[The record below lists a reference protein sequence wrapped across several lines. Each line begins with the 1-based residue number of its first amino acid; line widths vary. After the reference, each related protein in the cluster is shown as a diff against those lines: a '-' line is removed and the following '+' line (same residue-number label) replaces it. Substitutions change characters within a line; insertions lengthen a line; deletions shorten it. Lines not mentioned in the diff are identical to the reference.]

1 MKLNRLLILLGLL
14 NLLIVSCEDPNN
26 WGYDPNYDNMYRPIH
41 FDIVEERPTSV
52 IVSFTGVI
60 DATKYVFEFS
70 EGDSLLFNNIVRTET
85 ALVDTLTAYKEGSTV
100 TATEYRLLFEDL
112 HGTSRYS
119 IRVKGVDD
127 LTGKESGWTALCFD
141 TPAEQIFTKVVPGI
155 TSATLQWDIE
165 KEATNIKY
173 GQLIQND
180 EPELDTD
187 TLWIEDHQ
195 LTDTEL
201 QNGQLVISDLQ
212 IGTNYIAQI
221 LNDGILRGT
230 YTFRTLGSSTST
242 LINVTPQDDINI
254 V

>member
-85 ALVDTLTAYKEGSTV
+85 ALVDTLTAYKEESTV

-212 IGTNYIAQI
+212 IGTNY
-221 LNDGILRGT
+221 
-230 YTFRTLGSSTST
+230 
-242 LINVTPQDDINI
+242 P
-254 V
+254 